1 MFLWPIRQASPSM
14 ERVIISLSHVT
25 GGYFGPIHYSLL
37 KVVPSSSVHFEAPR
51 FGNARCLPHIE
62 SFFFRH
68 TGLPTDGTLECN
80 FWNTA
85 IQPADE
91 KGPKQQC
98 VEFLRNIRST
108 RIHGTDGTFTNM
120 TGCIFYGKINTSLMD
135 PMGIKSVRSR
145 IVFSFLFF

>member
-1 MFLWPIRQASPSM
+1 METYQLALIAVRVLMAHSPSVAPDGKGHRFF
-14 ERVIISLSHVT
+14 EPCYRRVLC
-25 GGYFGPIHYSLL
+25 PIHNSLL

-62 SFFFRH
+62 SFFFRQ

-120 TGCIFYGKINTSLMD
+120 TGCIFYGKII
-135 PMGIKSVRSR
+135 PV
-145 IVFSFLFF
+145 